1 MIAPP
6 AFKAVTASQQCMDS
20 KLSKPRVAFSFPCR
34 VVCCDT
40 WVQAGCPR
48 LHVHRGRSRV
58 PTQSQYMRTCTC
70 MPVLQIC
77 TYIYIYI
84 YIYTQIEIHTPL
96 SISAGLGLVVCMP
109 LICTGT
115 SLCLFSYGLL
125 SREPPGQRRASV
137 PEPQLRVQ
145 SSLARA
151 MPGVRSGFFGGGLRG
166 VSRAFGV

>member
-1 MIAPP
+1 MHGFQAL
-6 AFKAVTASQQCMDS
+6 KAKSRLQLSMQGGLLRHLGASRLPKATRTQRT
-20 KLSKPRVAFSFPCR
+20 KPCS
-34 VVCCDT
+34 DT
-40 WVQAGCPR
+40 EPVHAHLHMHAGATN
-48 LHVHRGRSRV
+48 L
-58 PTQSQYMRTCTC
+58 
-70 MPVLQIC
+70 
-77 TYIYIYI
+77 YIYIYI